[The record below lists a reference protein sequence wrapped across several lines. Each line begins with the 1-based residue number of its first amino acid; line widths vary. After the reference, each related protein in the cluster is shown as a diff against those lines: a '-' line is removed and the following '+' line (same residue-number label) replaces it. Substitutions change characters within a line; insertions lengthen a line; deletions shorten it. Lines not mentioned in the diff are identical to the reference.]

1 MGVGGGQS
9 AGRWVVV
16 NGGAGSLA
24 AAGTTAGTAAGTAGG
39 AAAAMP
45 TPAARES
52 IADGQPAGK
61 RIACGELAKCKTSE
75 HQYGSALRVAR
86 LAVTQLS
93 VVV

>member
-1 MGVGGGQS
+1 M
-9 AGRWVVV
+9 V

-39 AAAAMP
+39 LAAAAMP

-61 RIACGELAKCKTSE
+61 RIACRELAKCKTSE

>member
-1 MGVGGGQS
+1 M
-9 AGRWVVV
+9 V

-61 RIACGELAKCKTSE
+61 RIACRELAKCKTSE